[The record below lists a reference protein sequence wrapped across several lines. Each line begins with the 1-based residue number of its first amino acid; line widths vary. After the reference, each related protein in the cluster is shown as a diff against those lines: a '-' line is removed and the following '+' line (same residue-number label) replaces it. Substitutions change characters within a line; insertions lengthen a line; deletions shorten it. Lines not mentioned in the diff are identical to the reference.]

1 MPRGSTT
8 KVRNSILSS
17 NSDSTTY
24 CYYNLFPNP
33 GSLGRCTTDWLRLTC
48 NQIIHSVETAG
59 GVSRHDLV
67 LRKRIKESILQNAT
81 NEDREIDEAEL
92 KRLVFLEESSKK
104 VENYPTYLVI
114 LVYGR
119 LTMNS

>member
-8 KVRNSILSS
+8 KVRTSILSS
-17 NSDSTTY
+17 NPDSTTY
-24 CYYNLFPNP
+24 HYCNLFPNP
-33 GSLGRCTTDWLRLTC
+33 GCLGRRTSDWLRLTC

-59 GVSRHDLV
+59 GVSRHDKV
-67 LRKRIKESILQNAT
+67 LRKRIEESILQNAA

-104 VENYPTYLVI
+104 VGTHPTYWCSW
-114 LVYGR
+114 Y
-119 LTMNS
+119 MAS